1 MWFLGGHYLA
11 KPEQILSTERNKGSM
26 PSVLLDWEA
35 RRPLELEGYTGESSQ
50 DDEGEG
56 LRDEQTAYSVCAF
69 ENGAEYEE

>member
-1 MWFLGGHYLA
+1 MWCMGGHYLA
-11 KPEQILSTERNKGSM
+11 KPEQILVSTERNKGGM

-69 ENGAEYEE
+69 GIGAE